1 MNVEDQHQL
10 STTTKPEFS
19 QRYTVRRIG
28 HEAHDI
34 HINPSTDCINTFIHN
49 LLSLAEA
56 NHKESIATSI
66 LPGLFSI
73 GMTPQPVGSEP
84 TEPTIAA
91 AADSAWLGGG
101 RLVARWGGAAAAA
114 AAAPGQRL
122 HSGTGDIALG
132 GLILSEVW
140 MVVYPLDRLILV
152 LLVGLG

>member
-1 MNVEDQHQL
+1 M
-10 STTTKPEFS
+10 
-19 QRYTVRRIG
+19 
-28 HEAHDI
+28 
-34 HINPSTDCINTFIHN
+34 
-49 LLSLAEA
+49 SLAEA

-73 GMTPQPVGSEP
+73 GMTPQHVGSEP

-101 RLVARWGGAAAAA
+101 RLVARWEWAAA

-122 HSGTGDIALG
+122 HSGTGGTALG